1 MSKKKL
7 NNRFAWQYGE
17 QIELIKLKLIRGA

>member
-7 NNRFAWQYGE
+7 NTRFVWQYGE